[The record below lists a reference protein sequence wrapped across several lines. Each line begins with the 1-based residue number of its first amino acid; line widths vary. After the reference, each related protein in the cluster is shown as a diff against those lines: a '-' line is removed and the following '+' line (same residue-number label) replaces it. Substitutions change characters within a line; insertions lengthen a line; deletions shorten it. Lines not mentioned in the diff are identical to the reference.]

1 MTTSLFKWVRVI
13 MGIASTNAMLGP
25 NLLKNEPDVL
35 DRLWQ
40 FEKDY
45 FTFTYGLP
53 KWMLSKAYKNRRL
66 MIESFG
72 RNIRDKKA
80 LWFVGIREEMMAL
93 RGMSD
98 YDVGA
103 GTFSVWAAYVTY
115 SSTYAPLV
123 PFPCY

>member
-1 MTTSLFKWVRVI
+1 

-25 NLLKNEPDVL
+25 SLLKNEPDVL
-35 DRLWQ
+35 TRLWQ

-53 KWMLSKAYKNRRL
+53 KWMISKAHENRRL

-72 RNIRDKKA
+72 RNVRDPNS
-80 LWFVGIREEMMAL
+80 LWFVGAREVMMAA

-98 YDVGA
+98 YDIGA
-103 GTFSVWAAYVTY
+103 GTFSVWAA
-115 SSTYAPLV
+115 
-123 PFPCY
+123 